1 MAATLLAPQ
10 QSAIPPSSIVDPPQD
25 NEDPTNAD
33 LFSFIDIWSSYSMP
47 SKASEESHNRTFTCF
62 DEVVNHFKK
71 IAFDKNLENSLADPD
86 YKEKLRQTVNGVVK
100 LNDLMADELR
110 EEMETF
116 LDVFNNAFEAHQL
129 CNQYAYDIGEIESST
144 EEDRTKIIQA
154 REGFQKAKENLMLIQ
169 GPIMRLKNLNMIGS
183 RKRKIFWPNL
193 NQSKTNSKLFE
204 RS

>member
-1 MAATLLAPQ
+1 MANQENLSLGIMAATLLAPQ

-47 SKASEESHNRTFTCF
+47 SKASEESHNRTITCF

-129 CNQYAYDIGEIESST
+129 CNPHASDIADIKSST
-144 EEDRTKIIQA
+144 EQDRT
-154 REGFQKAKENLMLIQ
+154 
-169 GPIMRLKNLNMIGS
+169 
-183 RKRKIFWPNL
+183 
-193 NQSKTNSKLFE
+193 
-204 RS
+204 

>member
-1 MAATLLAPQ
+1 M
-10 QSAIPPSSIVDPPQD
+10 VG
-25 NEDPTNAD
+25 
-33 LFSFIDIWSSYSMP
+33 
-47 SKASEESHNRTFTCF
+47 KCH
-62 DEVVNHFKK
+62 
-71 IAFDKNLENSLADPD
+71 
-86 YKEKLRQTVNGVVK
+86 
-100 LNDLMADELR
+100 
-110 EEMETF
+110 EEMESF
-116 LDVFNNAFEAHQL
+116 LDIFNNAFEAHQL